1 MQEIYFYQEEN
12 FKDDIEKFIKE
23 LPEYLRSFCEDWKN
37 SVEVRYTYSPQTFYD
52 PESYDEEITL
62 VYCEPFVFVI
72 EDCTNI
78 EDRYELDLEK
88 FMDSLPLNLDIPWE
102 YEVENDPFRN
112 SIITEFP
119 VRLKYWIEDD
129 KLYMEMKD
137 YYKNRG

>member
-1 MQEIYFYQEEN
+1 MQEIYFYKEEN
-12 FKDDIEKFIKE
+12 FKDDVEKFIKE
-23 LPEYLRSFCEDWKN
+23 FPEYLRSFCEDGDN
-37 SVEVRYTYSPQTFYD
+37 VDIRYTYSPETFYQ

-62 VYCEPFVFVI
+62 SCSEPFVFVI

-102 YEVENDPFRN
+102 YEVENYPFRN